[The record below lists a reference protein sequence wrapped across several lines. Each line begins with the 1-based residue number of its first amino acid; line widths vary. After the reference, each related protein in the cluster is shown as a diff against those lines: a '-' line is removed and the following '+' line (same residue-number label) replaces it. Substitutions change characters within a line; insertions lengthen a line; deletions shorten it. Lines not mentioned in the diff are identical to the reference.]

1 MFALS
6 VIIKRLSILLRL
18 YTMMRKF
25 ICISVSLL
33 FTVVIFGQVTNELP
47 KSSEVQF
54 SKTLDNVEIPSVKMT
69 SIDLEALKR
78 EDAINDKDKSKV
90 YRFGY
95 EFKVDLGIANAGV
108 WTELPNGDRIWRIQI
123 ISEGANTLN
132 FVFNSFRLPKGG
144 KVFLYNEDKSFH
156 LGAYTDKMNNPD
168 ETIGTWLADGDNII
182 IEYYEPKPVRGL
194 GKLNIGSVVHGYRSK
209 SNFQAFQ
216 KGLNTSGDC
225 NQDVNCPVGSD
236 FDSIKDIVKKA
247 VGIILVGNNGFCT
260 GTLINNTSR
269 DGAPYFLTANH
280 CGTANA
286 NWAFRFNWIST
297 NAVCA
302 TTEDS
307 VDNGPSNYFQT
318 TSGATP
324 RAVNPESDV
333 QLVEIT
339 GGLDQDWDIEWAGW
353 DRTGNTPDFVVG
365 IHHPDGDIMKVCRED
380 VSPTIADNV
389 NIGGIPDPVDT
400 WRVDDWD
407 LGVTEG
413 GSSGSAIFDPQGR
426 IVGQLAG
433 GGAACSGT
441 NDNGAPDFY
450 GRFSVSWDFGT
461 TDATRLSN
469 WLDPTNTGQTALN
482 ALSQGNDPDPGE
494 GGEPSGEIVLYPN
507 PTEGMITISEEES
520 TFDYL
525 VFDIFGQ
532 VVARGQITNE
542 RTIDLSSIAS
552 GMYFV
557 YMENLSEGGDFTKKI
572 IVE

>member
-1 MFALS
+1 M
-6 VIIKRLSILLRL
+6 I
-18 YTMMRKF
+18 RKF
-25 ICISVSLL
+25 ICVSVSLL
-33 FTVVIFGQVTNELP
+33 FTVVVFGQVTNELP

-54 SKTLDNVEIPSVKMT
+54 SKTLDNVEIPSVKMA
-69 SIDLEALKR
+69 SIDLEALKK
-78 EDAINDKDKSKV
+78 EDAINDQDKSKV
-90 YRFGY
+90 YRFGH

-108 WTELPNGDRIWRIQI
+108 WTELPNGDRIWRIRI

-132 FVFNSFRLPKGG
+132 FVFNSFRLPEGG

-182 IEYYEPKPVRGL
+182 IEYYEPKLVRGL

-247 VGIILVGNNGFCT
+247 VGIILVGTNGFCT

-280 CGTANA
+280 CGTANP

-324 RAVNPESDV
+324 LAVNPESDV

-380 VSPTIADNV
+380 ISPTIADNV

-441 NDNGAPDFY
+441 DDNGAPDFY
-450 GRFSVSWDFGT
+450 GRFSISWDFGT

-494 GGEPSGEIVLYPN
+494 GGEPSTEIVLYPN